1 VNVRA
6 YLGNGTLLGDTE
18 RSCELVAPNRCAACL
33 TVGGVLLTEADGT
46 VVCSSCY
53 ARRNGGE

>member
-1 VNVRA
+1 MRA

-18 RSCELVAPNRCAACL
+18 RSWELVAPNRCAACL
-33 TVGGVLLTEADGT
+33 TVGGVLLAEADGT